1 MAKLNILR
9 KENEKKNGT
18 VGKRNVNER
27 FQLHVVCSGPSWPE
41 AHTMSFWHRMARRHC
56 ERGMTRLRAS
66 PPSGTTSELLST
78 AMLQPQPPKPNAF
91 IHHATETRIP
101 HSPVTEKVAEGKTE
115 TYGTYPIGGDLC
127 LVDMGP
133 AFPGAGY
140 KRSGLGRKDEEKEE
154 ETDVEAS
161 GRTWPSM
168 TRTHASLSSPQS
180 R

>member
-27 FQLHVVCSGPSWPE
+27 FPLHVVCSGPSWPE
-41 AHTMSFWHRMARRHC
+41 AHTMSFWHRMALRHC
-56 ERGMTRLRAS
+56 ERRMTRLRASPMTRLRAS

-91 IHHATETRIP
+91 THHATETRIP
-101 HSPVTEKVAEGKTE
+101 HSPVTEEVAEGETE
-115 TYGTYPIGGDLC
+115 TIWHLPHQR
-127 LVDMGP
+127 GP
-133 AFPGAGY
+133 
-140 KRSGLGRKDEEKEE
+140 L
-154 ETDVEAS
+154 S
-161 GRTWPSM
+161 GRYGSCLLW
-168 TRTHASLSSPQS
+168 RRIQKEGIGEK